1 MFDLTASGYG
11 SIDNI
16 IINANNV
23 LPVDLISFT
32 GRTEKNK
39 VLLNWKPE
47 NKINASHYE
56 IERST
61 DGIIFKQIDRVNAQG
76 NHVNFYKYTDASPI
90 SGVNYYRLKQTDRN
104 NSFKYSYVV
113 SILYDGSE
121 EITVYPKPA
130 KDKINVRLPVTGG
143 TWTATIFSNTGKQI
157 KTTEVS
163 TANPV
168 ITVSGLPPGNYIL
181 RLKNKSLQKT
191 VKFLKE

>member
-1 MFDLTASGYG
+1 M
-11 SIDNI
+11 
-16 IINANNV
+16 
-23 LPVDLISFT
+23 
-32 GRTEKNK
+32 
-39 VLLNWKPE
+39 
-47 NKINASHYE
+47 
-56 IERST
+56 
-61 DGIIFKQIDRVNAQG
+61 
-76 NHVNFYKYTDASPI
+76 
-90 SGVNYYRLKQTDRN
+90 NYYRLKQTDPN

-121 EITVYPKPA
+121 EITVYPNPA

-181 RLKNKSLQKT
+181 RLKKKFLRKT
-191 VKFLKE
+191 VNFFKE